1 MVLMVLIGRFAIA
14 CAVGAD
20 LCVCPGSGLHVITG
34 ADTQVCPYTDLQTA
48 LERPV
53 STISTISGIPKNF
66 PRKQHEATHIDSGG

>member
-48 LERPV
+48 QNVP
-53 STISTISGIPKNF
+53 
-66 PRKQHEATHIDSGG
+66 